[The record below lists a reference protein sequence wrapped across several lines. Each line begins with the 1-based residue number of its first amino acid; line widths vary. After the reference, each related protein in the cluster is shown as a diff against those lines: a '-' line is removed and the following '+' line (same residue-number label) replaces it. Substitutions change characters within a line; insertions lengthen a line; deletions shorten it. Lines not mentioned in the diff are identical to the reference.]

1 MILVR
6 PREWWYHKLPLSI
19 LLALL
24 LLTETSVSF
33 LLSLVLLGSLIVI
46 VSLVANFGHAINELF
61 DRDEDERGGRANVAT
76 ILGTRR
82 VGLITVQSMTGAL
95 AVSYLVLGPL
105 GIVLTGAALAL
116 PLAYSVPPLRLKR
129 RKWWGILADATAAH
143 LYPALLC
150 LLIATHWS
158 LRRSDPWL
166 EATVML
172 WAIAAGLRG
181 ILFHQ
186 LHSKELDRKSGLT
199 TVAHAYGRQHLS
211 WLISYGVVP
220 AECLFLAG
228 IIVQVNVGV
237 IFLVIVILYLIAE
250 ALKAAAWR
258 KDHSSFKARP
268 YLPFLDN
275 AFYEV
280 WGPLGIMLE
289 FVARDPLF
297 AILLVLVPAL
307 FWRRWDSEWNIVR
320 GLAGSTAEYVGS
332 FCSSSSQSTIE
343 GADVPAGLSTDSMP
357 TEKAQADWI
366 DDITLLQG
374 PDGVDADWYRATYHD
389 IRNGNTDP
397 VTHYSD
403 TGWREGRDP
412 NSRFSTADYLEA
424 NPDVAEA
431 KINPLVH
438 FLRSGR
444 AEGRLATGPL
454 HILRGPGG
462 VDAQWYSARYPD
474 IGSFDAAWHYHNVGW
489 REGRDPNRQFSTTWY
504 LANNLDVA
512 SAKCDP
518 LLHYLQSGRAEGRSP
533 CAIAVF
539 GAKLS
544 SLQAR
549 LILPWPIERRVRG
562 GQAG

>member
-1 MILVR
+1 MIFVR

-24 LLTETSVSF
+24 LLIGTSVSF
-33 LLSLVLLGSLIVI
+33 LLTLALLGSLVVI
-46 VSLVANFGHAINELF
+46 ISLVANFGHAINELF
-61 DRDEDERGGRANVAT
+61 DRDEDRRGGRANVAA
-76 ILGTRR
+76 IVGTRH
-82 VGLITVQSMTGAL
+82 VGLIAVGSAIGAL
-95 AVSYLVLGPL
+95 AVSYLILGPAGVL
-105 GIVLTGAALAL
+105 LTGAALAL
-116 PLAYSVPPLRLKR
+116 PLAYSVPPLRLKH

-150 LLIATHWS
+150 LLIAMHWS
-158 LRRSDPWL
+158 LRGYDPWL
-166 EATVML
+166 QATVAL
-172 WAIAAGLRG
+172 WATAAGLRG
-181 ILFHQ
+181 ILSHQ
-186 LHSKELDRKSGLT
+186 LHSKELDRKSGLA
-199 TVAHAYGRQHLS
+199 TVAHAYGRQRLS

-220 AECLFLAG
+220 AECLFLVG
-228 IIVQVNVGV
+228 IVLQVNVGV
-237 IFLVIVILYLIAE
+237 IFLIVVILYLIVE

-258 KDHSSFKARP
+258 TDPSASKAHP

-297 AILLVLVPAL
+297 AILLILVPAL

-320 GLAGSTAEYVGS
+320 GLAGSTAEYVGN
-332 FCSSSSQSTIE
+332 FYSSSSQSTIE
-343 GADVPAGLSTDSMP
+343 GADVPAGLSDDATP
-357 TEKAQADWI
+357 TENAHAESI

-389 IRNGNTDP
+389 IRQGNMDP
-397 VTHYSD
+397 VRHYSD

-412 NSRFSTADYLEA
+412 NSRFSTMDYLEA
-424 NPDVAEA
+424 NPDVADA

-444 AEGRLATGPL
+444 TEGRLATGPL
-454 HILRGPGG
+454 YILRGPDG
-462 VDAQWYSARYPD
+462 VDALWYPARYPD
-474 IGSFDAAWHYHNVGW
+474 IGPLDAAWHYHNVGW
-489 REGRDPNRQFSTTWY
+489 CEGRDPNRQFSTIWY

-512 SAKCDP
+512 GAKCDP

-533 CAIAVF
+533 RAIAVF
-539 GAKLS
+539 GAKLAS
-544 SLQAR
+544 VKRALSL
-549 LILPWPIERRVRG
+549 RG
-562 GQAG
+562 R